1 MSFRAGTS
9 GPASP
14 APYREQVLQTFETGH
29 WFAHSS
35 YGGKPALINR
45 VPASKWLRKGCQ
57 TPTVWGCQTLTVWR
71 GEF

>member
-14 APYREQVLQTFETGH
+14 ALYREQVLQTFETGH

-35 YGGKPALINR
+35 YGGKPSLNN
-45 VPASKWLRKGCQ
+45 
-57 TPTVWGCQTLTVWR
+57 
-71 GEF
+71 